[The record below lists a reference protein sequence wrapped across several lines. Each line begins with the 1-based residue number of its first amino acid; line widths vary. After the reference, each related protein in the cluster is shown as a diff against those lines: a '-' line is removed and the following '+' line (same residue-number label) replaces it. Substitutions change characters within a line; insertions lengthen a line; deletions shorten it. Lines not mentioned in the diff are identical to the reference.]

1 MRGLAFQGNSIY
13 REGGEIEVST
23 QPLPGVLYGLTHTE
37 EGVPI
42 IRESRL
48 LKVSIGLP
56 RGKALNVWTV
66 NQDGAIKWKIVRG
79 FKRDAMKT
87 WTFDTRQQTEEFYAK
102 NIGEAPICSYPR
114 KIPFYTFTRPVLG
127 EDGTETFL
135 PDFAAIEA
143 HGPCPTEIDVVFFD
157 DNPFNGAYQFW
168 GSSELKCRGDGIN
181 AMRVLTM
188 APPDVQKQLAG
199 EKYFNVVDACWTR
212 GCQYASK
219 ECKPGGDLKF
229 QLANNI
235 RLGGTA
241 YFHTTGF
248 RSISQIFSSLER
260 IKTLTRGR
268 LTGLPLKMTL
278 RPYKVTA
285 PDGKATTQYGV
296 SLELRA
302 EDMDRLRK
310 LLFANLWDGA
320 AQLGAPPKM
329 IEEASTAADEPVI
342 SAAAMTAE
350 FYPEATDDA
359 EEQAQSEPP
368 KPEIAK
374 ATEAK
379 TDALADK
386 LKAKRAPKQEQVPV
400 EAQGKMEDK
409 STGPTP
415 TPEKPPVTAPAPAPA
430 QTATTQ
436 PGVIPPATYN
446 RDDLF

>member
-1 MRGLAFQGNSIY
+1 M
-13 REGGEIEVST
+13 ST

-66 NQDGAIKWKIVRG
+66 NQDGKLKWKVVRG

-87 WTFDTRQQTEEFYAK
+87 WTFDTRNQAETFYAQ
-102 NIGEAPICSYPR
+102 NIGDAPICNYPR

-127 EDGTETFL
+127 EDGIETFL

-143 HGPCPTEIDVVFFD
+143 HGACPTEIDVVFFD

-168 GSSELKCRGDGIN
+168 STSELKCKGDGIN

-188 APPDVQKQLAG
+188 APPEVQKQLAG
-199 EKYFNVVDACWTR
+199 EKYFNIVDGCWTR
-212 GCQYASK
+212 GCQYAQK

-241 YFHTTGF
+241 YFHTTGY

-268 LTGLPLKMTL
+268 LVGLPLKMTL
-278 RPYKVTA
+278 RPYKVTP
-285 PDGKATTQYGV
+285 PDGQPTTQYGV

-310 LLFANLWDGA
+310 MLFANLWDQAGQIA
-320 AQLGAPPKM
+320 AAPKM
-329 IEEASTAADEPVI
+329 IEEASTAAEEPII
-342 SAAAMTAE
+342 SAAAMSAE
-350 FYPEATDDA
+350 FYPEASDEP
-359 EEQAQSEPP
+359 EEQAQAEPP
-368 KPEIAK
+368 KPAIAT

-379 TDALADK
+379 TDALAEK
-386 LKAKRAPKQEQVPV
+386 LKNKRAPKAEAAPAQSNTPAPLPAPAAVPLT
-400 EAQGKMEDK
+400 A
-409 STGPTP
+409 
-415 TPEKPPVTAPAPAPA
+415 PEKTPVPAPAPAPA
-430 QTATTQ
+430 QTETQ
-436 PGVIPPATYN
+436 PRSQAGAIPPATYN
-446 RDDLF
+446 KSDLF